1 MPLISFVTWDSIPGV
16 AQAAFD
22 GWGVT
27 ALGVICILQYV
38 VYLHRT
44 RANQNETTSAF
55 HEIRTELD
63 NIQRDHRITRLENR
77 LLREFMSETDVD
89 RAIRVLLNNLIP
101 NTDRGFAATLEISGK
116 EISVGQSRGLSREAR
131 KALAVDPAILERA
144 SSGEPFVL
152 EGREFRTSRLAASL
166 TTADRRHIH
175 RLFIMGIQSA
185 DALTGLLIAT
195 HMFQD
200 ETADQRHIVLL
211 KQLVQR
217 ISELRRSAVALE
229 SQQHELTRT
238 NDILELRAIT
248 DARFESPVDM
258 IQEFMAALKGKTAA
272 SRAVLYISTT
282 AEDVSRNSF
291 VRCGTV
297 PNPNVE
303 RQLCQ
308 AEDAIAAQA
317 HSTMT
322 TQVFSRT
329 DLLRHGIRSFL
340 TYALAVPLVRKG
352 ATVGAI
358 CLSRESADKFHD
370 ADIELAQWA
379 ADYLAGTILNALQHA
394 QVEQQARTD
403 SLTGMANRACFD
415 DAIKTEVCFAHDT
428 DACCS
433 LLLLDIDR
441 FKVINDKFGH
451 LVGDHV
457 LRSTAQTVL
466 ATLEKTRVHDRV
478 LAARYGGE
486 EFAILMPGVNETG
499 AARMAEMIRE
509 SISEHTFVFAGTTIP
524 TTVSIGVA
532 TLPKHAVDAIELIA
546 AADGALYFAKE
557 SGRNRVA
564 IARSADSPAEDA
576 PTTRPGPSMSH

>member
-1 MPLISFVTWDSIPGV
+1 MPLISFVNWDAIPGV
-16 AQAAFD
+16 AHAAFG

-44 RANQNETTSAF
+44 RANQDETTSAF

-63 NIQRDHRITRLENR
+63 NIQKDHRITRLENR
-77 LLREFMSETDVD
+77 LLREFVSETDVD

-101 NTDRGFAATLEISGK
+101 NTDRGFAASLEISGK
-116 EISVGQSRGLSREAR
+116 NISVGQSRGLSREAR
-131 KALAVDPAILERA
+131 KALTVDPEILARA
-144 SSGEPFVL
+144 AGGEPFVL
-152 EGREFRTSRLAASL
+152 EGPEFRSSRLAGSL
-166 TTADRRHIH
+166 TVADRRNIH
-175 RLFIMGIQSA
+175 RLFIVGIESE
-185 DALTGLLIAT
+185 DALSGLIVAT
-195 HMFQD
+195 HMFHA
-200 ETADQRHIVLL
+200 ETADQRHFDLL

-217 ISELRRSAVALE
+217 ISELRRAALALE
-229 SQQHELTRT
+229 SQRHELTRT

-248 DARFESPVDM
+248 DTRFESPVDM
-258 IQEFMAALKGKTAA
+258 IQEFMTALRGKTAA

-282 AEDVSRNSF
+282 AEGVSRNSF

-297 PNPNVE
+297 ANPNVE

-317 HSTMT
+317 HSTLT
-322 TQVFSRT
+322 TQVFNRT

-340 TYALAVPLVRKG
+340 THALAVPLVRKG

-358 CLSRESADKFHD
+358 CLSRDSSDKFHD
-370 ADIELAQWA
+370 ADVELAMWA

-394 QVEQQARTD
+394 QVEQRARTD
-403 SLTGMANRACFD
+403 GLTGMANRASFD
-415 DAIKTEVCFAHDT
+415 EAIKNEVRLANET
-428 DACCS
+428 DDCCS

-457 LRSTAQTVL
+457 LRSAAQTVL
-466 ATLEKTRVHDRV
+466 VSLERLRTHDRV

-486 EFAILMPGVNETG
+486 EFAVLLPGVNETG
-499 AARMAEMIRE
+499 AARMAEVIRTA
-509 SISEHTFVFAGTTIP
+509 ISDHTFVFAGATIP

-532 TLPKHAVDAIELIA
+532 TLPKHAMDVNQLIA
-546 AADGALYFAKE
+546 AADGALYYAKE
-557 SGRNRVA
+557 SGRDRVA
-564 IARSADSPAEDA
+564 IAHASDSRRGDA
-576 PTTRPGPSMSH
+576 PAIRPGASQSL